1 MRVRALFVMSA
12 VSGLV
17 AAGVAVPAD
26 AATTPAV
33 ATVLVGDNVGDG
45 GPAATAQASSTLVA
59 RETNGSIVF
68 FDELTQQ
75 LRIYNPTTG
84 LVNVLYGH
92 KHSPEIKYSVP
103 TPSEGADALTS
114 DLRDPAQLW
123 VDNAANVYLTFDY
136 HSHLWRIDHA
146 THKFHLMFQG
156 YDIPD
161 EYHLVQYVQVVR
173 HDGSLLVDF
182 ARTEPTTGERPHVT
196 TWVPANASY
205 DTVQQSFAPHTMP
218 QATED
223 AAGNLYYVQGAGIWR
238 RTPAGI
244 ESLVA
249 GVDTDVIPA
258 NDAPRAEG
266 ASSLGATMN
275 PYDLHATPDGRLVYT
290 EPLDPDATH
299 PAPRTRVRIATV
311 GGTVHNVVN
320 PAGTGSDTDGP
331 LPQYGLAWFATDN
344 NQLIDGGAGAVRSW
358 QLDGSQ
364 AAGRGTDLVGLNDLG
379 GPVSSPDGTP
389 TSLAAIVTAGAIG
402 VDPRDGSVVLPQP
415 EDIRV
420 VRHSASGD
428 HLYRWGGGGHPAD
441 GVGDGLLAT
450 QAEMRSGT
458 VRFAAGGTAYVL
470 TADGPQAHPEWR
482 VRKVDTN
489 GVVSTVVGGGASP
502 LAEGAS
508 LTDVALPSDS
518 MAGAPFALSPDGHS
532 LLVAFGETAKI
543 WQFDLV
549 NGVAHRLSGT
559 GGSTPAVGTSLA
571 AASIFQAYWVGYDP
585 AGHVLVDDGTT
596 LWQVDDAGLLQAGP
610 APGGAYE
617 RVFLADGSIV
627 SNFASRLTLTTPG
640 GQTST
645 ILGQNPSDGS
655 TIVRLIRSG
664 TIADAGNGAV
674 YINDSSGA
682 TAAVLSVKL
691 PGTDITPPVVSLS
704 TPTLTLS
711 TSAVFTWHA
720 TDAGGI
726 GSYDARWR
734 SALWGKAYGSWQS
747 PASWTATTA
756 TTRSVTAS
764 AGSEVCSQVR
774 ARDSYGNTS
783 AWSAVRCTTL
793 AVDDRSLV
801 ASGSGISRDTGTSA
815 DMAKTITRLTKSGTS
830 LSSHS
835 AGTGRTVSVIGESVV
850 GGGSVKVYVGTHL
863 VGTASFARST
873 GQPALH
879 GVVRT
884 FALSSTTTGVV
895 KLVSASSKPVRIDAI
910 AFAR

>member
-1 MRVRALFVMSA
+1 MILSFRGAARPVWLAPRHFRVIVRVRALFVMSA

-518 MAGAPFALSPDGHS
+518 MPGAPFALSPDGHS

-571 AASIFQAYWVGYDP
+571 TASIFQAYWVGYDP

-596 LWQVDDAGLLQAGP
+596 LWQVDGAGLLQAGP

-627 SNFASRLTLTTPG
+627 SNFASRLTLTRPAANVDDPRPEPVGRQHHRPPHPQRHHRRCRQRGCLHQRQLGGDGRRPVGEAPGHRHHAARRLAVHADVDAVDVRGLHVARNGRRGYRFLRRPLALRVVGQGVRLLAEPGQLDSDHCHDAKRHRERGKRGVLPGPRPGQLRQHVGLVRRPVHDAGDRRPVPG
-640 GQTST
+640 GLRFRNQ
-645 ILGQNPSDGS
+645 P
-655 TIVRLIRSG
+655 R
-664 TIADAGNGAV
+664 
-674 YINDSSGA
+674 
-682 TAAVLSVKL
+682 
-691 PGTDITPPVVSLS
+691 
-704 TPTLTLS
+704 
-711 TSAVFTWHA
+711 H
-720 TDAGGI
+720 
-726 GSYDARWR
+726 
-734 SALWGKAYGSWQS
+734 
-747 PASWTATTA
+747 
-756 TTRSVTAS
+756 
-764 AGSEVCSQVR
+764 
-774 ARDSYGNTS
+774 RDQ
-783 AWSAVRCTTL
+783 R
-793 AVDDRSLV
+793 
-801 ASGSGISRDTGTSA
+801 
-815 DMAKTITRLTKSGTS
+815 
-830 LSSHS
+830 
-835 AGTGRTVSVIGESVV
+835 
-850 GGGSVKVYVGTHL
+850 
-863 VGTASFARST
+863 
-873 GQPALH
+873 
-879 GVVRT
+879 
-884 FALSSTTTGVV
+884 
-895 KLVSASSKPVRIDAI
+895 
-910 AFAR
+910 